1 MREHGDFDSKKWK
14 SNNKK
19 GPIKCK
25 NGLATVVPGDAKQ
38 TFRCSNVSE
47 LDCGAYIG
55 IEEPRLTCAQM
66 DYYDFKSHADLGSFR
81 GQGSNTWGWVSDN
94 GREFAAVGQVRVYKH
109 WCTSLSATGLINDY
123 RKMVPPLSRF

>member
-47 LDCGAYIG
+47 PNCEYTLAS
-55 IEEPRLTCAQM
+55 
-66 DYYDFKSHADLGSFR
+66 KSPG
-81 GQGSNTWGWVSDN
+81 
-94 GREFAAVGQVRVYKH
+94 
-109 WCTSLSATGLINDY
+109 
-123 RKMVPPLSRF
+123 